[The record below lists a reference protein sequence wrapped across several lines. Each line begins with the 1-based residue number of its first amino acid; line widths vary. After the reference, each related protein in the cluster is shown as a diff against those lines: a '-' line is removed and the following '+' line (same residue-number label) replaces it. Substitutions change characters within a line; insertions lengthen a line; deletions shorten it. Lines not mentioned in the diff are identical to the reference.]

1 MIRFRLYLDKDK
13 ETEWLNK
20 MVSEGW
26 ALQSFFAGFYKFT
39 PCENGEYIYQIDLG
53 DTLYSV
59 SDEYRELMGELGV
72 EIIVLWG
79 YWIILRKRA
88 ADGPFELYTDVD
100 SELEHYRK
108 IRRMFKGATIIELIA
123 FFIEIFGGLEGNG
136 FAWVFALLI
145 GVFVIACVNAVL
157 RTNEVIAR
165 LEEQKSGIVAEK
177 KGGNT
182 LALII
187 IAIGLLAN
195 SFMLLLEGFVS
206 PFISYPV
213 HIFAV
218 VMMAAGIV
226 LAVKEGK

>member
-1 MIRFRLYLDKDK
+1 MIRFRLYFDKDK
-13 ETEWLNK
+13 ETAWLND
-20 MVSEGW
+20 MSGRGW
-26 ALQSFFAGFYKFT
+26 AMNGFFAGFYRFEKCD
-39 PCENGEYIYQIDLG
+39 PGEYIYQIDFG
-53 DTLYSV
+53 DEMYHV
-59 SDEYRELMGELGV
+59 SDEYRGLMEDIGA
-72 EIIVLWG
+72 EIVTLWG

-88 ADGPFELYTDVD
+88 ADGPFELYTDPE
-100 SELEHYRK
+100 SMIEHYTK
-108 IRRMFKGATIIELIA
+108 IRRMFKAVTILELVGLFIEVGCGMAGNMFGWAFAVLIA
-123 FFIEIFGGLEGNG
+123 
-136 FAWVFALLI
+136 ALVLVCI
-145 GVFVIACVNAVL
+145 NAVV
-157 RTNEVIAR
+157 RTNEVIAE

-218 VMMAAGIV
+218 VIMAAGIV

>member
-26 ALQSFFAGFYKFT
+26 GLQSFFAGFYKFT
-39 PCENGEYIYQIDLG
+39 PREKGEYIYQIDLG
-53 DTLYSV
+53 DT
-59 SDEYRELMGELGV
+59 
-72 EIIVLWG
+72 
-79 YWIILRKRA
+79 
-88 ADGPFELYTDVD
+88 LYTDVD

-108 IRRMFKGATIIELIA
+108 IRRMFKGVTIIELIGLFA
-123 FFIEIFGGLEGNG
+123 ELFARLTGNDFG
-136 FAWVFALLI
+136 WVFALLI
-145 GVFVIACVNAVL
+145 GIFVIACVNAVF

-165 LEEQKSGIVAEK
+165 LEEQKSGIVVEK

>member
-1 MIRFRLYLDKDK
+1 M
-13 ETEWLNK
+13 
-20 MVSEGW
+20 
-26 ALQSFFAGFYKFT
+26 
-39 PCENGEYIYQIDLG
+39 
-53 DTLYSV
+53 
-59 SDEYRELMGELGV
+59 

-145 GVFVIACVNAVL
+145 GGFVIACVNAVF

-165 LEEQKSGIVAEK
+165 LEDQKSGIVAEK

>member
-39 PCENGEYIYQIDLG
+39 PCEKGEYIYQIDLG

-88 ADGPFELYTDVD
+88 ADGPFELYTDV
-100 SELEHYRK
+100 
-108 IRRMFKGATIIELIA
+108 FKGATIIELIA

-195 SFMLLLEGFVS
+195 SFMQVS
-206 PFISYPV
+206 YRR
-213 HIFAV
+213 
-218 VMMAAGIV
+218 
-226 LAVKEGK
+226 L

>member
-1 MIRFRLYLDKDK
+1 MRDSTNLPRARKASI
-13 ETEWLNK
+13 
-20 MVSEGW
+20 S
-26 ALQSFFAGFYKFT
+26 
-39 PCENGEYIYQIDLG
+39 IG

>member
-39 PCENGEYIYQIDLG
+39 PGEKGEYIYQIDLG

-88 ADGPFELYTDVD
+88 ADGPFELYTDVE
-100 SELEHYRK
+100 SKIEHYRK
-108 IRRMFKGATIIELIA
+108 IRRMFKAVTILELIGL
-123 FFIEIFGGLEGNG
+123 FMEIFAGMTGTDY
-136 FAWVFALLI
+136 AWAFALL
-145 GVFVIACVNAVL
+145 L
-157 RTNEVIAR
+157 
-165 LEEQKSGIVAEK
+165 
-177 KGGNT
+177 
-182 LALII
+182 
-187 IAIGLLAN
+187 
-195 SFMLLLEGFVS
+195 
-206 PFISYPV
+206 
-213 HIFAV
+213 
-218 VMMAAGIV
+218 
-226 LAVKEGK
+226 

>member
-1 MIRFRLYLDKDK
+1 M
-13 ETEWLNK
+13 
-20 MVSEGW
+20 
-26 ALQSFFAGFYKFT
+26 
-39 PCENGEYIYQIDLG
+39 
-53 DTLYSV
+53 
-59 SDEYRELMGELGV
+59 
-72 EIIVLWG
+72 
-79 YWIILRKRA
+79 
-88 ADGPFELYTDVD
+88 
-100 SELEHYRK
+100 
-108 IRRMFKGATIIELIA
+108 
-123 FFIEIFGGLEGNG
+123 
-136 FAWVFALLI
+136 I
-145 GVFVIACVNAVL
+145 GVFVIACVNAVF

-165 LEEQKSGIVAEK
+165 LEDQKSGIVAEK